1 MALPGNHNIWKQKES
16 SPGGIEP
23 PTFRLTAERADRL
36 RHGDCAKSGVEIR
49 RKATLLKCGK
59 FKSWLEDFFSFLLP
73 LCISNSTLQVC
84 YRHDNTITQ
93 YNLCNCISS
102 GRASALHAE
111 GTGIETRI
119 LHCIMFCF
127 LPIVWRTNLW
137 WSALSQGL
145 VWAKLTGFW
154 SNVRR
159 MTIACCG
166 CFIMIG
172 NIQQSLIYFDEN
184 IYQ

>member
-1 MALPGNHNIWKQKES
+1 MALPDNYNIWKQKES

-36 RHGDCAKSGVEIR
+36 RHGDCAKSGLEIR
-49 RKATLLKCGK
+49 RTDTLLKCGK

-84 YRHDNTITQ
+84 YR
-93 YNLCNCISS
+93 NCISS
-102 GRASALHAE
+102 GGAPALYAE
-111 GTGIETRI
+111 VETRI
-119 LHCIMFCF
+119 LHCIIFCF
-127 LPIVWRTNLW
+127 LPIFGSTNLW
-137 WSALSQGL
+137 CSALFQGL

-154 SNVRR
+154 SKVRR